1 MPYFIASV
9 VLSVLA
15 PVGLPDSASE
25 LLRFQGSHWWGE
37 PIVSFVNCC
46 QKHASL
52 RRLNDASAN
61 YWVCGYANRQHE
73 LELEIGKN
81 ITESSFYKALHV
93 ADGLLLILD
102 QDATPFSRI
111 WCDYELYASIT
122 APDKMLDI
130 VTMCQLVGKH
140 QAGAQMLSKSPLQGE
155 SAVAKSVREQ
165 SFPLSLL
172 LKGLQVSLENGEAT
186 IQKDKDGILFEMGG
200 HADLTTVAGKEVLQR
215 NLKRANDA
223 LHSTFAILAW
233 PQAMQRGI
241 LLDFAKGSAKSSKQ
255 KVKLPEILA
264 MDDEREVL
272 ELSLAHFQVRYKK
285 HETLEHH
292 EKYSAYVQYIY
303 FHRSDI
309 VLYID

>member
-1 MPYFIASV
+1 M
-9 VLSVLA
+9 
-15 PVGLPDSASE
+15 
-25 LLRFQGSHWWGE
+25 
-37 PIVSFVNCC
+37 
-46 QKHASL
+46 

-73 LELEIGKN
+73 LELEIGRD
-81 ITESSFYKALHV
+81 ITESSFYKALNV

-130 VTMCQLVGKH
+130 VTMAQLPGKS
-140 QAGAQMLSKSPLQGE
+140 QAGAQMLSKSPLPGE

-172 LKGLQVSLENGEAT
+172 LQGLQVCLEKGEAT
-186 IQKDKDGILFEMGG
+186 IQKDKDGILFEMGS
-200 HADLTTVAGKEVLQR
+200 HADLTTGAGQELLQQ

-233 PQAMQRGI
+233 PQAMQRGT
-241 LLDFAKGSAKSSKQ
+241 LLDFGKNAKGSVLGKQ
-255 KVKLPEILA
+255 KLKLPEILA
-264 MDDEREVL
+264 MDDAREVL
-272 ELSLAHFQVRYKK
+272 ELSLAHFEDWMPMVADIETHVRPCGSTRTCAEIGSWHDESVFYTGIR
-285 HETLEHH
+285 HTL
-292 EKYSAYVQYIY
+292 
-303 FHRSDI
+303 
-309 VLYID
+309 

>member
-1 MPYFIASV
+1 MF
-9 VLSVLA
+9 LSRSLTQIFDV
-15 PVGLPDSASE
+15 SA
-25 LLRFQGSHWWGE
+25 GSHWWGE

-46 QKHASL
+46 QKHSSL

-73 LELEIGKN
+73 LELEIGRD

-130 VTMCQLVGKH
+130 VTMAQLPGKN
-140 QAGAQMLSKSPLQGE
+140 QAGAQMLSKSPLPGE

-172 LKGLQVSLENGEAT
+172 LQGLQVCLENGEAT
-186 IQKDKDGILFEMGG
+186 IQKDKDGILFEMGS
-200 HADLTTVAGKEVLQR
+200 HADLTTAAGQE
-215 NLKRANDA
+215 
-223 LHSTFAILAW
+223 
-233 PQAMQRGI
+233 
-241 LLDFAKGSAKSSKQ
+241 LL
-255 KVKLPEILA
+255 
-264 MDDEREVL
+264 
-272 ELSLAHFQVRYKK
+272 
-285 HETLEHH
+285 
-292 EKYSAYVQYIY
+292 
-303 FHRSDI
+303 
-309 VLYID
+309 